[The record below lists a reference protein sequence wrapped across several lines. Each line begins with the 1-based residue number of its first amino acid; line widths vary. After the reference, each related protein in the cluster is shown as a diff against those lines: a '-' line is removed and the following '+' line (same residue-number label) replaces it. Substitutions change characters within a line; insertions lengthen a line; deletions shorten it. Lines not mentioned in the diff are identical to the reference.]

1 MELKK
6 YFILIILL
14 NFTNFL
20 YADTIKPANNLTAYD
35 VIKIQLNALKN
46 NNKPNKNSGI
56 KQTWVFAHPKN
67 KKITGPY
74 ERFQKML
81 LGDQYNVLINHESHK
96 IKLITNSKDIKDS
109 NAIYF
114 SSKTTNATTIPR
126 ILSICESSK
135 TTIHQETHT
144 LHTENHYGRSHSCC
158 LVCEAWPPLRPL

>member
-6 YFILIILL
+6 HFILIILL

-20 YADTIKPANNLTAYD
+20 YADIVKPAKNLTAYD

-56 KQTWVFAHPKN
+56 KQTWVFAHPEN

-96 IKLITNSKDIKDS
+96 IKLIMNSKNKYIYNVELISSDKKMYFYEWHLEKATIK
-109 NAIYF
+109 NCNNCWF
-114 SSKTTNATTIPR
+114 TTIV
-126 ILSICESSK
+126 SSPK
-135 TTIHQETHT
+135 NKGNII
-144 LHTENHYGRSHSCC
+144 
-158 LVCEAWPPLRPL
+158 